1 MNGSFTSGKVGYNNS
16 YGGPYAYISNSEYA
30 FFTGSPLGGTLY
42 PYRTSSAITAS
53 SYYNAKTFQIISS
66 GQNQVFGPGGSAWTP
81 GSDKY
86 AIDADGYDDLSNF
99 SSTQLGKKDE

>member
-1 MNGSFTSGKVGYNNS
+1 VGIY
-16 YGGPYAYISNSEYA
+16 
-30 FFTGSPLGGTLY
+30 TL
-42 PYRTSSAITAS
+42 IELAS
-53 SYYNAKTFQIISS
+53 SYNNAKTFQLISS

-81 GSDKY
+81 GSGKY